1 MCNLNVSHV
10 LAFMECL
17 NANQVSVNMIS
28 NYLAA
33 IKAKLV
39 VLGLNIL
46 PLDDKKVKYY
56 VRALKLNRPINV
68 TIHNIISLDI
78 LLKIVRQCDYI
89 YMGKV
94 FKAVFLVAFLGF
106 FRLSNLAPHSFS
118 AFDFTRHL
126 AGGDIF
132 FDKNMV
138 KILVKWSKTIQT
150 RDQVKIIS
158 LPCLGRNPVCP
169 YAALNAL
176 YHFYNP
182 AANEPLFQFTY
193 PIGWKVWIDSKIR
206 KTLSLINKKLHL
218 SPQFFT
224 FHAFRHS
231 GAFLAFNAN
240 VPLQEINVQGTWT
253 SDCVWRYI
261 QNDPSRA
268 SEFATTF
275 QQMLH
280 KKR

>member
-1 MCNLNVSHV
+1 MTTYTWARFS
-10 LAFMECL
+10 
-17 NANQVSVNMIS
+17 
-28 NYLAA
+28 
-33 IKAKLV
+33 
-39 VLGLNIL
+39 
-46 PLDDKKVKYY
+46 
-56 VRALKLNRPINV
+56 
-68 TIHNIISLDI
+68 
-78 LLKIVRQCDYI
+78 RQS
-89 YMGKV
+89 
-94 FKAVFLVAFLGF
+94 

-138 KILVKWSKTIQT
+138 KILAKWSKTIQT

-169 YAALNAL
+169 YAVLKAL

-182 AANEPLFQFTY
+182 ASNPPLFQFKY
-193 PIGWKVWIDSKIR
+193 PIGWKVLIDSKIR

-218 SPQFFT
+218 SSQFFT

-231 GAFLAFNAN
+231 GASLAFNAN
-240 VPLQEINVQGTWT
+240 VPLQEIKVQGTWT

-261 QNDPSRA
+261 QNYPSRA
-268 SEFATTF
+268 SEIATTF